1 MIGRLVVNIGIF
13 LAGYYIGK
21 QIGLT
26 EHIRKDI
33 DEKRNR
39 KQLPDKTSTEKTR
52 TTRKKQRTP

>member
-1 MIGRLVVNIGIF
+1 MIGRLLVSAGIF

-33 DEKRNR
+33 EEKRNR
-39 KQLPDKTSTEKTR
+39 KQLPQEASAKKTR
-52 TTRKKQRTP
+52 STKKKQQTS